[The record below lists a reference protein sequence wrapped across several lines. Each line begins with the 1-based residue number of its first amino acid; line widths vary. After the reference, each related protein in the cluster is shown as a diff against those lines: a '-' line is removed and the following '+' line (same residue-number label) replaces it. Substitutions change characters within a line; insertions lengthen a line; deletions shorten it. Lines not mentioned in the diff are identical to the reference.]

1 MGIGWAIA
9 GGLFGRMNE
18 IVKEEKALELAKAK
32 AAKKDGGLKIIDMFK
47 SETGTEMIKN
57 GNLNNFFNLVLAGQ
71 IDGANAS
78 DLAAA
83 GEALNMA
90 NENMIHFGSGNNKI
104 SFMGYTGP
112 KEEGSFERAAGNL
125 TGLNK
130 FLTTSE
136 NQQKFFNLMQSDERA
151 KRSFE
156 SMILPAMTYYNLG
169 FTEKF
174 SGKQGQA
181 WGKVMPMISKI
192 FPNFN
197 TEYTSSLFG
206 EYHKEGGGQIGDKN
220 VVAGISDDGKKL
232 LIKTASKISQDKY
245 NDGFTLPHYEL
256 YELDLASINPGM
268 NAEKSILVLQEM
280 AEKLDKTLPEFLAT
294 LAPDTAKYNNK
305 DYKGAFQHVGLAIDL
320 NKTNIASLDPNQ
332 GSAIQ
337 LSAGEKQEI
346 LDILF
351 AKAGSSTRSTID
363 FATAQKAVALHMSA
377 NYPEGQMDTTQTTHG
392 TINDYVSSLSGLKMK
407 DIQEGQKNAQLALD
421 RLQALEEIM
430 LKTNKVGF
438 SADLTRGLLGIF
450 GRTGQVAQLAGTL
463 NFNENADRSGV
474 SDGSTYNSTIS
485 YYQGQIDQAGGLE
498 TELGR
503 AKALEISLAFALAR
517 AEDPSGRLS
526 NQDIEAQL
534 ARIGAGKLTS
544 IDTALGA
551 IRQTMNDTTDLLNYY
566 NLFNKKGD
574 DEVTGEMQRQI
585 DAAVVVRSLMKE
597 HNRNVGVTRSL
608 SISADEPTDLDNFVS
623 STAVQNVGPSGRA
636 TQPSILN
643 NSISRLALNQT
654 LASYRKDPNDPNSTA
669 TTIFKVNQLPS
680 SQITQP
686 VIIDNINDPDNFFTM
701 KLPSGASIVLPKNQF
716 AVADPNKPNEFIL
729 Q

>member
-305 DYKGAFQHVGLAIDL
+305 DYKGASIEM
-320 NKTNIASLDPNQ
+320 LDSKWARTDTPRR
-332 GSAIQ
+332 AKE
-337 LSAGEKQEI
+337 LS
-346 LDILF
+346 
-351 AKAGSSTRSTID
+351 
-363 FATAQKAVALHMSA
+363 
-377 NYPEGQMDTTQTTHG
+377 
-392 TINDYVSSLSGLKMK
+392 
-407 DIQEGQKNAQLALD
+407 D
-421 RLQALEEIM
+421 RLR
-430 LKTNKVGF
+430 KVG
-438 SADLTRGLLGIF
+438 
-450 GRTGQVAQLAGTL
+450 
-463 NFNENADRSGV
+463 
-474 SDGSTYNSTIS
+474 
-485 YYQGQIDQAGGLE
+485 
-498 TELGR
+498 
-503 AKALEISLAFALAR
+503 
-517 AEDPSGRLS
+517 
-526 NQDIEAQL
+526 
-534 ARIGAGKLTS
+534 
-544 IDTALGA
+544 
-551 IRQTMNDTTDLLNYY
+551 
-566 NLFNKKGD
+566 
-574 DEVTGEMQRQI
+574 
-585 DAAVVVRSLMKE
+585 
-597 HNRNVGVTRSL
+597 
-608 SISADEPTDLDNFVS
+608 
-623 STAVQNVGPSGRA
+623 
-636 TQPSILN
+636 
-643 NSISRLALNQT
+643 
-654 LASYRKDPNDPNSTA
+654 
-669 TTIFKVNQLPS
+669 
-680 SQITQP
+680 
-686 VIIDNINDPDNFFTM
+686 
-701 KLPSGASIVLPKNQF
+701 
-716 AVADPNKPNEFIL
+716 
-729 Q
+729 